1 MALHKNYKLLVC
13 LLIPLFI
20 LALPTSVIPL
30 PELTIIQHRIIAIFV
45 LAALLWIFEP
55 VPVFA
60 TSLLI
65 ITLELVLISSQGINA
80 FVQESGPV
88 PMGELIPYTHIF
100 NAFSS
105 PIIILFMGGF
115 ALAIAASKYELDNN
129 LARVLLKP
137 FGKRIPMIMLGI
149 MLITAVFSMFMSNTA
164 TTVMMLAIVGP
175 LIAAAPRSDL
185 GMKGL
190 ILAIPVAANTGG
202 IGTPI
207 GTPPNAIAL
216 QYIPEGQ
223 VTFASWMSFGIPF
236 VVVQLAIAWFILCK
250 FYPSKTGVL
259 ELKLD
264 GKFQKSP
271 RAYIVYFT
279 FALTILLWLSTA
291 WHGMNSYVVAIIP
304 LAIFTLTGV
313 IGKEDLKLFNWDVLW
328 LVAGGIA
335 MGMALEESG
344 LASKIATSIDF
355 TALPTMAVIVVLSI
369 ICVVMANFMSN
380 TATANLI
387 MPIAAAVATSLSG
400 LDGDGGIT
408 TLLVIVALSASL
420 GMMLPVSTPPNAL
433 AYSTG
438 FIETKD
444 LIKVG
449 GIIGGSGLTLLY
461 VAMLIL
467 L

>member
-1 MALHKNYKLLVC
+1 
-13 LLIPLFI
+13 
-20 LALPTSVIPL
+20 
-30 PELTIIQHRIIAIFV
+30 
-45 LAALLWIFEP
+45 
-55 VPVFA
+55 
-60 TSLLI
+60 
-65 ITLELVLISSQGINA
+65 
-80 FVQESGPV
+80 
-88 PMGELIPYTHIF
+88 
-100 NAFSS
+100 
-105 PIIILFMGGF
+105 
-115 ALAIAASKYELDNN
+115 
-129 LARVLLKP
+129 
-137 FGKRIPMIMLGI
+137 
-149 MLITAVFSMFMSNTA
+149 
-164 TTVMMLAIVGP
+164 
-175 LIAAAPRSDL
+175 
-185 GMKGL
+185 
-190 ILAIPVAANTGG
+190 
-202 IGTPI
+202 
-207 GTPPNAIAL
+207 
-216 QYIPEGQ
+216 
-223 VTFASWMSFGIPF
+223 
-236 VVVQLAIAWFILCK
+236 
-250 FYPSKTGVL
+250 
-259 ELKLD
+259 
-264 GKFQKSP
+264 
-271 RAYIVYFT
+271 
-279 FALTILLWLSTA
+279 
-291 WHGMNSYVVAIIP
+291 MNSYVVAIIP

-355 TALPTMAVIVVLSI
+355 TALPTIAVIVVLSM

-449 GIIGGSGLTLLY
+449 GIIGGTGLALLY
-461 VAMLIL
+461 IAMMVL